1 MARTALTTQDH
12 IIEILNFARERASF
26 ERSHYDVIQLIERKD
41 SEYFNQKEKQ
51 LIRKTYLY
59 TKIRKTYDNELLIIF
74 NKDPN
79 SITKIERDILDYS
92 YFEEDVPPVL
102 EHYFLAE
109 KMLDNYMS
117 KLPDNMK
124 IKIHQNI
131 LDTED
136 SLEKQKN
143 TKKRNMENH
152 KKFFL
157 GGTLLSLLKL
167 NDVDDNDDP
176 IDTLFK
182 VMKFHLMQDYFN
194 KEVFSDTEVNEFNI
208 SEIGREL
215 SNKKN
220 SIFLN
225 LNNPFKIYDE

>member
-1 MARTALTTQDH
+1 MSRTALTTQDH
-12 IIEILNFARERASF
+12 INSIEYFAMNNSAF
-26 ERSHYDVIQLIERKD
+26 ESSHYDVIQLIEQKKLGELSD
-41 SEYFNQKEKQ
+41 KEKD
-51 LIRKTYLY
+51 LLKKTYRY
-59 TKIRKTYDNELLIIF
+59 INKRIKYNKLLTLILK
-74 NKDPN
+74 KDPN

-92 YFEEDVPPVL
+92 YFKEDVPPVL

-117 KLPDNMK
+117 KLPENIK

-136 SLEKQKN
+136 ALEKQQN
-143 TKKRNMENH
+143 SKKRNRENH
-152 KKFFL
+152 QKFFI

-167 NDVDDNDDP
+167 NDVDDNDP

-208 SEIGREL
+208 SDIGREFN
-215 SNKKN
+215 NKKN

>member
-12 IIEILNFARERASF
+12 IIEILNFARERAAF

-59 TKIRKTYDNELLIIF
+59 TKIRKTYDNKILFISK
-74 NKDPN
+74 KDPN

-92 YFEEDVPPVL
+92 YFGEDIPPVL

-167 NDVDDNDDP
+167 NDVDDDQLNL
-176 IDTLFK
+176 LFK
-182 VMKFHLMQDYFN
+182 IIKLYLMQDYFN
-194 KEVFSDTEVNEFNI
+194 KEAFSDIEINEFNI
-208 SEIGREL
+208 SDIGREFN
-215 SNKKN
+215 NKKN
-220 SIFLN
+220 ATLLN